1 MNDELNKNFYLKRK
15 ISNFNNLNYFLFLL
29 KIIYFIFGISLTEE
43 KVRNLIIIKSKIIF
57 LQKFI

>member
-29 KIIYFIFGISLTEE
+29 KIIYFIFGLSLTEE
-43 KVRNLIIIKSKIIF
+43 KVRN
-57 LQKFI
+57 